1 MPSLRSGSPSLRE
14 NEMHTLHGLF
24 YPASIAIV
32 GASKDPTKRGFRS
45 IQKLL
50 EDGFKGRIFPVNP
63 KEAQILGLEAYRSL
77 EAIPESVDLA
87 VICTPANTLPEVIA
101 QCGRKGVKGA
111 VVLAGG
117 FAEAGAEGRVLQER
131 MVEEAR
137 KNGVRIIGPNTS
149 GIFNTHAASNI
160 VGFSHIKA
168 GGIGLLSQS
177 GNMAL
182 SLVTEA
188 QANGQV
194 GLSTYV
200 GIGNESDI
208 RFHEYLEFFGADSNT
223 TAVIAYVE
231 GVKDGQHFLE
241 TLRNVAREKPVVI
254 YKSGRTSAGRSSAQ
268 SHTGALA
275 GEYAISAGVLRQAGA
290 ILARK
295 SDEIL
300 SLAETLSLLPPLK
313 SRRVAVLA
321 DGGGHATVAA
331 DALTE
336 HGLELAQVSDFTKEA
351 LTAILPPAAA
361 VANPVDV
368 AGGTDSSPGRFVE
381 CASILLSDPSVDG
394 LIITGLFGGYGMRF
408 SDTLLAEEMDTSDRI
423 AYLQRKSG
431 KPVIVHS
438 LYGSLDADQRPQ
450 PLKRIR
456 EAGIPV
462 YDSLERTVRCLQALA
477 EFGEA
482 RSKKRP
488 SEDVAVTRTSAFEA
502 IVKRCLHESRT
513 VVLEHEARHALEA
526 SGIPMLA
533 KAILARNAAEA
544 VNAFDALGKVPVAI
558 KVVSRDII
566 HKTEV
571 GGVKLNVA
579 DEDGVRHAYADILKD
594 SQHYCLMH
602 GVDPEISGVLM
613 TPMAPKGGIEII
625 VGVVRDPT
633 YGPVMMFGLGG
644 VLVEVLKDVAFRS
657 LPLSEDDARSML
669 SEIRSRAILEGVRG
683 APPVDKTAIVR
694 LMLAISELCN
704 AFPEI
709 AELDLNPVL
718 AYPNG
723 VGILDARI
731 LLDCASRTISAECN
745 NHGTQRDN
753 TTPTH

>member
-1 MPSLRSGSPSLRE
+1 MD
-14 NEMHTLHGLF
+14 TLHGIF

-63 KEAQILGLEAYRSL
+63 KEVQILGLDVYPSL
-77 EAIPESVDLA
+77 ETIPGSVDLA
-87 VICTPANTLPEVIA
+87 VICTPAKTLPDVIA

-117 FAEAGAEGRVLQER
+117 FAEAGAEGIVLQER

-137 KNGVRIIGPNTS
+137 RNGVRIIGPNTS

-160 VGFSHIKA
+160 VGFSHLKA

-208 RFHEYLEFFGADSNT
+208 RFHEYLEYFRDDCNT
-223 TAVIAYVE
+223 TAIIAYVE
-231 GVKDGQHFLE
+231 GVKDGKHFLE

-275 GEYAISAGVLRQAGA
+275 GDYAVSEGVLRQAGA

-321 DGGGHATVAA
+321 DGGGHATIAA

-336 HGLELAQVSDFTKEA
+336 HGLELAQLSGITKEA
-351 LTAILPPAAA
+351 LAAILPPAAA

-381 CASILLSDPSVDG
+381 CASLLLSDPSVDG
-394 LIITGLFGGYGMRF
+394 LIVTGLFGGYGVRF
-408 SDTLLAEEMDTSDRI
+408 SNSLLSEEIDTSDRI
-423 AYLQRKSG
+423 AYLQRYSG

-438 LYGSLDADQRPQ
+438 LYGSLYADLRPQ

-462 YDSLERTVRCLQALA
+462 YDSLERAVRCLQALA

-482 RSKKRP
+482 RSKQRP
-488 SEDVAVTRTSAFEA
+488 SKDVAVNRTPAFEA
-502 IVKRCLHESRT
+502 IVKECRRESRT
-513 VVLEHEARHALEA
+513 VVLEHEARHALQA
-526 SGIPMLA
+526 SGVQMLA
-533 KAILARNAAEA
+533 KSILARNADQA
-544 VNAFDALGKVPVAI
+544 VDAFDALGQIPVAI

-566 HKTEV
+566 HKTDA

-579 DEDGVRHAYADILKD
+579 DEAGVRHAYAEILKD
-594 SQHYCLMH
+594 GRHYSLMH
-602 GVDPEISGVLM
+602 GIDPDITGVLV

-644 VLVEVLKDVAFRS
+644 VLVEVFKDVVFRS

-669 SEIRSRAILEGVRG
+669 SEIRSSAILDGVRG
-683 APPVDKTAIVR
+683 APPVDKTALIR
-694 LMLAISELCN
+694 LMLAISELCT

-718 AYPNG
+718 AYPYG

-731 LLDCASRTISAECN
+731 LLECGSKASVSECN
-745 NHGTQRDN
+745 NNGIQHES
-753 TTPTH
+753 TTSTH

>member
-1 MPSLRSGSPSLRE
+1 
-14 NEMHTLHGLF
+14 MHALHPIF
-24 YPASIAIV
+24 YPNSIAIV
-32 GASKDPTKRGFRS
+32 GASRDPTKRGFRS

-50 EDGFKGRIFPVNP
+50 DDGYKGAIYPVNP
-63 KEAQILGLEAYRSL
+63 REVSILGLDVYSSL
-77 EAIPESVDLA
+77 DAIPVGVDLA
-87 VICTPANTLPEVIA
+87 LICTPAKTLPDVIA

-117 FAEAGAEGRVLQER
+117 FAEAGAEGRALQDR
-131 MVEEAR
+131 MVAEAR
-137 KNGVRIIGPNTS
+137 KAGVRIIGPNTS

-160 VGFSHIKA
+160 VGFSHLKA

-200 GIGNESDI
+200 GIGNEADI
-208 RFHEYLEFFGADSNT
+208 RFHEYLEYFRDDTNT
-223 TAVIAYVE
+223 SAIIAYVE
-231 GVKDGQHFLE
+231 GMKDGQRFLD
-241 TLRNVAREKPVVI
+241 TLRRVAREKPVVI

-275 GEYAISAGVLRQAGA
+275 GDYAVSEGVLRQAGA

-300 SLAETLSLLPPLK
+300 SLAEALSLLGPLK

-321 DGGGHATVAA
+321 DGGGHATIAA

-336 HGLELAQVSDFTKEA
+336 HGLELAALSDITKQA
-351 LTAILPPAAA
+351 LAAILPPAAA

-368 AGGTDSSPGRFVE
+368 AGGTDSNPAVFAD
-381 CASILLSDPSVDG
+381 CARILLQDPNVDG
-394 LIITGLFGGYGMRF
+394 LIITGLFGGYGVRF
-408 SDTLLAEEMDTSDRI
+408 SSTLTSVEMETSDRI
-423 AYLQRKSG
+423 AELHHLSR
-431 KPVIVHS
+431 KPVLVHS
-438 LYGSLDADQRPQ
+438 LYGSLYADLRPQ
-450 PLKRIR
+450 PLTRIR

-462 YDSLERTVRCLQALA
+462 YDSLERAIRCLQALA

-482 RSKKRP
+482 RRKP
-488 SEDVAVTRTSAFEA
+488 VASNDAARTRAPAFEA
-502 IVKRCLHESRT
+502 ILKKCRDQART
-513 VVLEHEARHALEA
+513 VVLEHEARQALEA
-526 SGIPMLA
+526 AGVQMMA
-533 KAILARNAAEA
+533 QAILAGSADQA
-544 VNAFDALGKVPVAI
+544 VGAFEALGKVPVAI

-566 HKTEV
+566 HKTDA
-571 GGVKLNVA
+571 GGVRLNVGNEA
-579 DEDGVRHAYADILKD
+579 EVRQAYADILQ
-594 SQHYCLMH
+594 SGRHYSLMH
-602 GVDPEISGVLM
+602 GVDPDITGVLV
-613 TPMAPKGGIEII
+613 TPMAPKGGVEII

-644 VLVEVLKDVAFRS
+644 VLVEVLKDVVFRS
-657 LPLSEDDARSML
+657 LPLSEADARSML
-669 SEIRSRAILEGVRG
+669 SEIRASKILDGVRG
-683 APPVDKTAIVR
+683 APPVDKEALVR
-694 LMLAISELCN
+694 LMLGISDLCT

-718 AYPNG
+718 AYPDG

-731 LLDCASRTISAECN
+731 LLEGDE
-745 NHGTQRDN
+745 GTPDQ
-753 TTPTH
+753 H